1 MNEHVLEFSLKQL
14 EFIRNATHRWNGKI
28 GATQCGKTYID
39 VTHVI
44 PDRIL
49 ERRGKAGLN
58 LILGV
63 SKGTIE
69 RNVLE
74 PMRDFWGEDLVGRI
88 NSENIAVLF
97 GEKVYCLG
105 AEKVSQ
111 VAKLRGAKFKYAYCD
126 ELVEYNEEVF
136 ALLKSRLSL
145 AYSVCDFTGNP
156 SHPTHWLKSFIDS
169 DVDIYNQS
177 WTIYDNPFL
186 PQAYVRAL
194 EREYKGTVYYDRYI
208 LGLWKRAEGVI
219 YHAFANNPN
228 QFILHEAPIL
238 HHVSIG
244 IDFGGNGSAT
254 TFVATGFSPNMKSMS
269 VLASKRIKRELTPV
283 ELDDEFVKWCQYVLS
298 KYQVGAIKA
307 RADNAEPILL
317 RGLKQA
323 VQRAGLPVQVLPALK
338 KPIKT
343 RINALVKMMGMGRF
357 AVMDEAQTVIDAIPS
372 CIWDDKHPDERLD
385 DGKTADIDTMDA
397 LEYSFEEHINI
408 LVALDWYGGA

>member
-1 MNEHVLEFSLKQL
+1 MSERVLEFSRKQL
-14 EFIRNATHRWNGKI
+14 EFIRNANHRWNGKI

-44 PDRIL
+44 PERIL
-49 ERRGKAGLN
+49 DRRGKAGLN

-74 PMRDFWGEDLVGRI
+74 PMRDFWGEDLIGRI

-97 GEKVYCLG
+97 GERVYCLG

-136 ALLKSRLSL
+136 ELLKSRLSL

-156 SHPTHWLKSFIDS
+156 SHPSHWLKEFIDS

-186 PQAYVRAL
+186 PAAYVHAL
-194 EREYKGTVYYDRYI
+194 EREYYGTVYYDRYI
-208 LGLWKRAEGVI
+208 LGLWKRAEGII
-219 YHAFANNPN
+219 YRAFADNPSK
-228 QFILHEAPIL
+228 FILHEAPIL

-254 TFVATGFSPNMKSMS
+254 TFVATGFAPNMRSMT
-269 VLASKRIKRELTPV
+269 VLASKRIKREMTPV
-283 ELDDEFVKWCQYVLS
+283 ELDTEFVVWCQYILS
-298 KYQVGAIKA
+298 KYGQLGVIKA
-307 RADNAEPILL
+307 RADNAEPILM
-317 RGLKQA
+317 RGIKQA
-323 VQRAGLPVQVLPALK
+323 VIQAGLPVQVMGALK
-338 KPIKT
+338 KPIAT

-357 AVMDEAQTVIDAIPS
+357 HVMSEADTVIAAIPS
-372 CIWDDKHPDERLD
+372 CVWDNKNPDQRLD

-397 LEYSFEEHINI
+397 LEYSFEEYINY
-408 LVALDWYGGA
+408 LVALDWATV

>member
-1 MNEHVLEFSLKQL
+1 MSADNVLEISRKQA
-14 EFIRNATHRWNGKI
+14 EFINSATHRWNGKI

-44 PDRIL
+44 PERIL
-49 ERRGKAGLN
+49 ERRGKSGLN

-74 PMRDFWGEDLVGRI
+74 PMRDFWGDNLVGRI

-97 GEKVYCLG
+97 GERVYCLG

-136 ALLKSRLSL
+136 ELLKSRLSL

-156 SHPTHWLKSFIDS
+156 SHPTHWLKKFIDS

-186 PQAYVRAL
+186 PDAYVKAL
-194 EREYKGTVYYDRYI
+194 EREYHGTVYYDRYI

-219 YHAFANNPN
+219 YRAFADSPSK
-228 QFILHEAPIL
+228 FIIHEAPIL

-254 TFVATGFSPNMKSMS
+254 TFVASGFSPEMKSMT
-269 VLASKRIKRELTPV
+269 VLASKRIKREMTPV
-283 ELDDEFVKWCQYVLS
+283 ELDDEFVRWCQYIFN
-298 KYQVGAIKA
+298 KYNVGAIKA

-317 RGLKQA
+317 RGIKQA
-323 VQRAGLPVQVLPALK
+323 VQQAGLPVQVLGALK
-338 KPIKT
+338 KPINT

-357 AVMDEAQTVIDAIPS
+357 HVMDEAETVIAAIPS

-385 DGKTADIDTMDA
+385 DGKTADIDTIDA
-397 LEYSFEEHINI
+397 LEYSFEEYINY
-408 LVALDWYGGA
+408 LTALDWAKL

>member
-1 MNEHVLEFSLKQL
+1 MSRVLELSPKQL

-39 VTHVI
+39 VTQVI
-44 PDRIL
+44 PERIL
-49 ERRGKAGLN
+49 DRRGKSGLN

-74 PMRDFWGEDLVGRI
+74 PMRDFWGENLVGRI

-126 ELVEYNEEVF
+126 ELVEYNVEVF

-145 AYSVCDFTGNP
+145 PYSVCDFTGNP
-156 SHPTHWLKSFIDS
+156 SHPTHWLKEFIDS
-169 DVDIYNQS
+169 DVDIYNQE

-186 PQAYVRAL
+186 PSAYVRAL

-208 LGLWKRAEGVI
+208 LGLWKRAEGII
-219 YHAFANNPN
+219 YRAFADNENA
-228 QFILHEAPIL
+228 FIRHEASIL

-244 IDFGGNGSAT
+244 VDFGGNGSAT
-254 TFVATGFSPNMKSMS
+254 TFVATGFGLEMKSML
-269 VLASKRIKRELTPV
+269 VLASKRITRELTPN
-283 ELDDEFVKWCQYVLS
+283 ELDDEFVKFCKYILS
-298 KYQVGAIKA
+298 KYNFGAIKA

-317 RGLKQA
+317 RGIKQA
-323 VQRAGLPVQVLPALK
+323 VQREGLPILVMPALK

-343 RINALVKMMGMGRF
+343 RINALVKLMGMGRF
-357 AVMDEAQTVIDAIPS
+357 AVMAEAETVIKAIPS
-372 CIWDDKHPDERLD
+372 CVWDDKNPDARLD

-397 LEYSFEEHINI
+397 LEYSFEEYINA
-408 LVALDWYGGA
+408 LVALDLYGGG